1 MLVGASVPSRD
12 PLPTADDRGADVVQV
27 HLSAPRNWRPPR
39 RRGDADDLAASG
51 RVVSAH
57 APYLCNP
64 ASGDE
69 QVRLRTTQSLQA
81 TLDEAERCG
90 VGGVVVHAGHA
101 AGGGSMADA
110 LARWADVA
118 DQLASSVPVWI
129 ENTASGTTAPGRS
142 VAGLGALLDR
152 LRSTDAVASGR
163 LAVGTCLDTCH
174 AWAGD
179 PACAADPAGYVRAI
193 ADACGGVDLLH
204 VNDSRDQA
212 GAGRDRHANLGAG
225 RMGEDVLAAMVRAAA
240 DLGVVAALVETP
252 SEDGGQDHDL
262 ALMRHWLGDVDEA

>member
-12 PLPTADDRGADVVQV
+12 PLATAQSRGADVVQI

-39 RRGDADDLAASG
+39 RRDDAADLAAGG

-64 ASGDE
+64 ASADE
-69 QVRLRTTQSLQA
+69 QVRARTVDSLQA

-90 VGGVVVHAGHA
+90 ITGVVVHAGHA
-101 AGGGSMADA
+101 AGGGTMADA
-110 LARWADVA
+110 LERWADVA
-118 DQLASSVPVWI
+118 EALASPVPLWI

-142 VAGLGALLDR
+142 PDDLGALLAR
-152 LRSTDAVASGR
+152 LRRTDAVSAGR
-163 LAVGTCLDTCH
+163 LGVGICLDTCH

-179 PACAADPAGYVRAI
+179 PTCADDPGAYVRTI
-193 ADACGGVDLLH
+193 AVACGGIDLLH

-212 GAGRDRHANLGAG
+212 GAGRDRHANLGDG
-225 RMGEDVLAAMVRAAA
+225 CMGHEVLAAMVRTAD
-240 DLGVVAALVETP
+240 DLGVSAALVETP
-252 SEDGGQDHDL
+252 SDDGGQDRDL
-262 ALMRHWLGDVDEA
+262 ALLRRWLDHDADT